1 MAGVRVYNYDT
12 SRFAATLS
20 SNTRMYKMH
29 EPSDEVSS
37 SPLPIMR
44 PERLCKGD
52 HATAEFVHSL
62 REVGGCSI
70 GGGILF
76 RR

>member
-1 MAGVRVYNYDT
+1 MC
-12 SRFAATLS
+12 
-20 SNTRMYKMH
+20 KMH

-44 PERLCKGD
+44 PERLCLLPQRNADCMPSFFNTKGPGKGD
-52 HATAEFVHSL
+52 HATAEFVRSR
-62 REVGGCSI
+62 REVDGCFI

-76 RR
+76 NKE

>member
-1 MAGVRVYNYDT
+1 
-12 SRFAATLS
+12 
-20 SNTRMYKMH
+20 MH

-37 SPLPIMR
+37 PASSPMR
-44 PERLCKGD
+44 PERLCVLAQRIADCTPEFFSIKEPGRGD
-52 HATAEFVHSL
+52 HATAEFVRSV

-76 RR
+76 NR